1 MSDTRKPNP
10 PYDASR
16 DPRPPVPFVDT
27 PVRGHKKK
35 SVLHSHEATR
45 PAGSEAMGDINIT
58 PLIDVMLVL
67 LIIFMVITPM
77 LQKGVDVKLP
87 VAANTKERKDE
98 QKSVTLAIKK
108 DSTTFLNG
116 VKLEQKD
123 LIAPLKEKLEDMPE
137 GGKMIYLKADQDL
150 AYSEVMKVMD
160 LAREAGVEEIALIAE
175 ARVQS

>member
-1 MSDTRKPNP
+1 MAMAVGGKKGGAIAAIN
-10 PYDASR
+10 
-16 DPRPPVPFVDT
+16 VT
-27 PVRGHKKK
+27 PM
-35 SVLHSHEATR
+35 A
-45 PAGSEAMGDINIT
+45 DIMI
-58 PLIDVMLVL
+58 VL

-98 QKSVTLAIKK
+98 QKSVTLAIKR
-108 DSTTFLNG
+108 DATTFLNG

-123 LIAPLKEKLEDMPE
+123 LMAPLKEKIDDMPE

-160 LAREAGVEEIALIAE
+160 LAREAGAEEIALIAE